1 MKQLVDDGILAVT
14 AGSDTTASALTSIF
28 FCLLTHPDVYSLL
41 REEVDKFYPRG
52 EDAFATRHHADMS
65 YMHAIMLVVVN
76 HLIYFVCVNAQ
87 WSIAQKRGSQTIPS
101 HHHWWCTPSA
111 PQF

>member
-41 REEVDKFYPRG
+41 REEVDRFEGSILVYSIDVTKEWHSRRAGYRSG
-52 EDAFATRHHADMS
+52 HA
-65 YMHAIMLVVVN
+65 AAEEKVL
-76 HLIYFVCVNAQ
+76 
-87 WSIAQKRGSQTIPS
+87 
-101 HHHWWCTPSA
+101 
-111 PQF
+111 

>member
-41 REEVDKFYPRG
+41 REEVDKFYPPG
-52 EDAFATRHHADMS
+52 EDVADSKHLPEME
-65 YMHAIMLVVVN
+65 YLNAVMLV
-76 HLIYFVCVNAQ
+76 F
-87 WSIAQKRGSQTIPS
+87 S
-101 HHHWWCTPSA
+101 
-111 PQF
+111 F